1 MDENLTDNER
11 VEELKRWWRE
21 NGWFLIGGV
30 ALGALALFGWNQ
42 YTAYRDHRF
51 EEAGALYQSIK
62 DAKDPV
68 EANTVLQKLRSD
80 FPRSA
85 YTSQAGL
92 LVASMLVVSAPEHAT
107 EELKYV
113 MEHTKDP
120 ELGMIARLRLARV
133 LEYQKKYDDA
143 LKALKVDKPGKF
155 AGRLN
160 EVRGDVEYERGNFEE
175 ARKAYLEAMVADGS
189 ELLDRNLLQMK
200 LNDLP
205 GGAAPASPAPAATPE
220 PPAAAAPPAA
230 APAPVAKNGEG
241 E

>member
-30 ALGALALFGWNQ
+30 ALGALVLFGYNQ
-42 YTAYRDHRF
+42 YTAYRDHRY
-51 EEAGALYQSIK
+51 EEAGALFQVVK

-68 EANTVLQKLRSD
+68 AANATLQKMRAD
-80 FPRSA
+80 FPGSA

-92 LVASMLVVSAPEHAT
+92 LVAGMLVVSAPEHAT
-107 EELKYV
+107 DELAYV

-120 ELGMIARLRLARV
+120 ELAMIARLRLARV
-133 LEYQKKYDDA
+133 LSYREKYDDA
-143 LKALKVDKPGKF
+143 LKTLKVDKPGKF

-160 EVRGDVEYERGNFEE
+160 EVRGDVEAARGNVEE
-175 ARKAYLEAMVADGS
+175 ARRAYLEAMVADGS
-189 ELLDRNLLQMK
+189 ELLDRNFVQMK

-205 GGAAPASPAPAATPE
+205 TGAVAPAASSPPAATSE
-220 PPAAAAPPAA
+220 PPAAAAP
-230 APAPVAKNGEG
+230 APKGEG
-241 E
+241 A